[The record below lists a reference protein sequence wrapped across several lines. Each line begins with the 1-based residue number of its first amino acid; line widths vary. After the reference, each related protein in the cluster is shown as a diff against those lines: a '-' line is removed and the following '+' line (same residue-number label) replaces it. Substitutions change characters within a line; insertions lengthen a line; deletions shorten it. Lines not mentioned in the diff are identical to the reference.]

1 MQKVSNKAK
10 DIDYEIEEDEEADDD
25 DEEYDEDDNEEAVE
39 TRRRLREI
47 IDDQDLDPQTR
58 RALRDEKER
67 RKRLEQK
74 KSVKFIISLIFVFFF
89 TNL

>member
-1 MQKVSNKAK
+1 LQKVSNKAK

>member
-10 DIDYEIEEDEEADDD
+10 DIDYEIEEEEEEDDD
-25 DEEYDEDDNEEAVE
+25 DEEFEYDEDDNEEAVE

-74 KSVKFIISLIFVFFF
+74 KSVKFIMSLIFIFFF
-89 TNL
+89 Y

>member
-10 DIDYEIEEDEEADDD
+10 DIEYEIEEDEEAAED

>member
-1 MQKVSNKAK
+1 M
-10 DIDYEIEEDEEADDD
+10 
-25 DEEYDEDDNEEAVE
+25 E

-74 KSVKFIISLIFVFFF
+74 KSVKFIMSLIFIFFF

>member
-1 MQKVSNKAK
+1 MTAIAAVNGAVN
-10 DIDYEIEEDEEADDD
+10 DDEEF
-25 DEEYDEDDNEEAVE
+25 EYDEDDNEEAVE

-74 KSVKFIISLIFVFFF
+74 KSVKFIMSLIFIFFF
-89 TNL
+89 Y